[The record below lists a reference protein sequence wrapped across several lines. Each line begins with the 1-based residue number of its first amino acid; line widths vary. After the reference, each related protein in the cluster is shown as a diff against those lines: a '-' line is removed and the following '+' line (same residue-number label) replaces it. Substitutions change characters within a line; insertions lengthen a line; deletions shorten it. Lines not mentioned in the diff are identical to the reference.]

1 MPPEGPLIM
10 KVPISW
16 LKEYVPVEMPVDEL
30 ANRLVISTCEVDG
43 IERIGVADTD
53 GNLGLFRVG
62 RVLEAA
68 KHPNADRLQLCQVD
82 VGEGDPRQIVCGAWN
97 FGTGATVAVALPG
110 AVLPTGLQLEQR
122 KVRGELSDG
131 MILAEDELA
140 LGTDHTGII
149 VLPNGIEPGTPLVD
163 VLPLTETVLELETSH
178 NRPDLLAVYGIAR
191 EVAALYDLE
200 LAAPP
205 GIDPARD
212 ADEPVNVEVEDFE
225 GCPRYIG
232 RLFRDAEIGPS
243 PVWLKAR
250 LLAAGMRPI
259 SNVVDVTNYVMLAL
273 GNPLHAFD
281 FAKLAGGR
289 IIVRP
294 AKKGERLRTL
304 DGVDRDLEPYDL
316 MIADGKRS
324 VALAGI
330 MGGEETEIDDE
341 TRDILLEAAN
351 FEPYTIFRT
360 AERLRLRTEGSNRWE
375 KGVDPHLAEQAATL
389 ATQLIVELASARW
402 VGQIDVHKRL
412 PERPVVRF
420 RPQRTDA
427 VIGIETPPDEQ
438 HAILRRLGFDVDG
451 EQVTVPTWRGQ
462 DVTREIDVVEE
473 VARFRLDDVPGR
485 LPRRQAMFGRLSKMQ
500 RIRRRIEETLVGF
513 GYSESYTW
521 SLLPEHLTPGAVTLQ
536 EPLSSEQAVLRTS
549 LVHGLRASARRNLDA
564 GNDDIALFELGH
576 VYLPSGEQLP
586 DERWHV
592 GGIAEGGFAFAKG
605 TVEGLYAALGVEPVF
620 EPADDLA
627 APGRGARTQEGWLV
641 ALRDPNLPGDW
652 GAFELDVGALVPRV
666 PDVIVYD
673 DVITYP
679 PVRQDLAFSVAEEVT
694 AGELVAAAR
703 AAAGPELR
711 EMRAFDVYRGD
722 QAGPGRKSIAFS
734 LTFQAP
740 DRTLTDDDAAEARD
754 RIVSALEQAFEAK
767 LRA

>member
-1 MPPEGPLIM
+1 MR
-10 KVPISW
+10 VPISW
-16 LKEYVPVEMPVDEL
+16 LKEYVPLEMPAREL
-30 ANRLVISTCEVDG
+30 ADRLVISTCEVDR
-43 IERIGVADTD
+43 IEHIGVADTD

-68 KHPNADRLQLCQVD
+68 KHPNADRLQLCHVD
-82 VGEGDPRQIVCGAWN
+82 VGERDPRQIVCGAWN

-110 AVLPTGLQLEQR
+110 AVLPSGLQLEQR

-163 VLPLTETVLELETSH
+163 VLPLTDAVLEVETGH

-200 LAAPP
+200 LAGPP
-205 GIDPARD
+205 GNNPSRD
-212 ADEPVNVEVEDFE
+212 ADEPVSVEIDDFE

-232 RLFRDAEIGPS
+232 RLFRDATIAPS
-243 PVWLKAR
+243 PVWLKGR

-289 IIVRP
+289 IVVRR
-294 AKKGERLRTL
+294 AKKGEKLRTL
-304 DGVDRDLEPYDL
+304 DGVDRELEPYDL
-316 MIADGKRS
+316 MIADGERC

-330 MGGEETEIDDE
+330 MGGEETEIGE
-341 TRDILLEAAN
+341 QTTEILLEAAN

-375 KGVDPHLAEQAATL
+375 KGVDPYLAEQAAKL
-389 ATQLIVELASARW
+389 ATQLIVELAGARW
-402 VGQIDVHKRL
+402 VGDTDVHQGL
-412 PERPVVRF
+412 PQRPVVGF
-420 RPQRTDA
+420 RPERTDA
-427 VIGIETPPDEQ
+427 VIGIETPPEEQ
-438 HAILRRLGFDVDG
+438 HAILRRLEFEVDG
-451 EQVTVPTWRGQ
+451 EQVTVPTWRAR

-473 VARFRLDDVPGR
+473 VARFRLEDVPAR
-485 LPRRQAMFGRLSKMQ
+485 LPRREAMFGSLSKIQ
-500 RIRRRIEETLVGF
+500 RVRRRIEDTLVGF
-513 GYSESYTW
+513 GYSEAYTW
-521 SLLPEHLTPGAVTLQ
+521 SLLADDPTPGAVRLQ
-536 EPLSSEQAVLRTS
+536 EPLSSEQVVLRTS
-549 LVHGLRASARRNLDA
+549 LVEGLLASARRNVDA
-564 GNDDIALFELGH
+564 GNDDIALFELAH

-586 DERWHV
+586 EERWRV
-592 GGIAEGGFAFAKG
+592 GGIAEGGFPFAKG
-605 TVEGLYAALGVEPVF
+605 TVEGLYAALGVESAF
-620 EPADDLA
+620 EPADDLP
-627 APGRGARTQEGWLV
+627 APGRGARTEEGWIV
-641 ALRDPNLPGDW
+641 ALRDPELPGDW
-652 GAFELDVGALVPRV
+652 GAFELDVDALVARV
-666 PDVIVYD
+666 PNLIVYE

-679 PVRQDLAFSVAEEVT
+679 PVRQDVAFTVAEEVT

-703 AAAGPELR
+703 EAAGPELR
-711 EMRAFDVYRGD
+711 EMRAFDVYRGT
-722 QAGPGRKSIAFS
+722 QVGPGRKSIAFS
-734 LTFQAP
+734 VSFQAP
-740 DRTLTDDDAAEARD
+740 DRTLTDEDAAALRNRIVEALEARFG
-754 RIVSALEQAFEAK
+754 AQ